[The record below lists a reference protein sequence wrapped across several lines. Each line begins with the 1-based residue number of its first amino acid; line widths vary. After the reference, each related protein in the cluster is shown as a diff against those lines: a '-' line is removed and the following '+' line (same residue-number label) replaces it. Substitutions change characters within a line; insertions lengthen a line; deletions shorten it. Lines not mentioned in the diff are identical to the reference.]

1 MFVSGKMKFVRI
13 VLLQRDFQ
21 RALDYLGSF
30 GWVEI
35 KRAQKEKI
43 ENFKSIHSI
52 ISDIENNSSYIKNF
66 LEIEPSDENGELRDI
81 NSIDAYFRSLKE
93 IVTPYKEKYDE
104 LAKRKREFDDGLRE
118 LEKFR
123 NLSISKS
130 ELESFEH
137 IHFVVGSLPKE
148 ELDLLKEKLSNK
160 IISIDL
166 ENDLY
171 IIFTAKK
178 GRWALESELKKLSFK
193 ERTIP
198 GEENVIPKEIIEI
211 YVKEKSVIEAEIE
224 KLNNFKSELYKKSK
238 NDIRKFSASFN
249 LQKIYLDVYENVSH
263 SESITMIE
271 GWVLNKKLKELVSN
285 LNGLFGETYSIA
297 AYSPSE
303 LDEVKNGSLK
313 VPVFMENLKFIK
325 PFEGIIFNYG
335 TPLYGTIDPTVFVT
349 FSFLLFFGMM
359 YGDIGQGLV
368 IFLIGLLVR
377 YVMKKKDVGFVLSAV
392 GFTAMIFGY
401 LYGSVFCFEHLRLF
415 HYINKALFGLDRAYI
430 IDLSPANS
438 LNIFYVT
445 VGFGVIINLL
455 GILINIINSFIK
467 KNIVDNLFSPK
478 GVAGFFLLL
487 SVGIIAFNFFV
498 LGKGPGAVFVV
509 LLIVSL
515 IFIFLKEPLV
525 NIIERKKPIFHEGV
539 GMWIFLSIVELFEVG
554 LSVISN
560 NLSFIRV
567 GAFAFAHAI
576 LSFTVIKLASIAGGG
591 SVASLG
597 GIIVLLVGNVVVI
610 ALEGMIVGIQS
621 IRLEYYE
628 FFSKFFSEQGKQFV
642 PFKINKTKLEEIS

>member
-1 MFVSGKMKFVRI
+1 MKFVRL

-35 KRAQKEKI
+35 KRAQKEKV
-43 ENFKSIHSI
+43 EKFSSIHTIVSE
-52 ISDIENNSSYIKNF
+52 IEDNASYINNF
-66 LEIEPSDENGELRDI
+66 FEIESSKENGELIDI
-81 NSIDAYFRSLKE
+81 NTIDAYFRNLKE
-93 IVTPYKEKYDE
+93 IAAPYKEKLDE
-104 LAKRKREFDDGLRE
+104 LAKRKKEFDDGLRE
-118 LEKFR
+118 LEKFKNLPISR
-123 NLSISKS
+123 NV
-130 ELESFEH
+130 LESFEH
-137 IHFVVGSLPKE
+137 IHFVVGSLPRE
-148 ELDLLKEKLSNK
+148 EMDFLKEKLSNR

-166 ENDLY
+166 EEDLY

-178 GRWALESELKKLSFK
+178 GRWTLESELKKLAFK
-193 ERTIP
+193 ERAIP
-198 GEENVIPKEIIEI
+198 GEESAIPKEIIDI
-211 YVKEKSVIEAEIE
+211 YVKEKSIIEAEIE
-224 KLNNFKSELYKKSK
+224 KLNNIKSELYKKSK
-238 NDIRKFSASFN
+238 NSIRKHSASFN

-263 SESITMIE
+263 SESVTMIE
-271 GWVLNKKLKELVSN
+271 GWVLKRKLKELVAN

-297 AYSPSE
+297 VYSPSE
-303 LDEVKNGSLK
+303 LEDVKNGTLK

-325 PFEGIIFNYG
+325 PFEGIVFNYG
-335 TPLYGTIDPTVFVT
+335 TPLYGTIDPTIFVT

-359 YGDIGQGLV
+359 YGDIGQGFV
-368 IFLIGLLVR
+368 IFLIGLFVR
-377 YVMKKKDVGFVLSAV
+377 YVIKKKDVGFVLSAV

-401 LYGSVFCFEHLRLF
+401 LYGSVFCFEHLSVFR
-415 HYINKALFGLDRAYI
+415 YINKTLFGLDRAYI

-455 GILINIINSFIK
+455 GILINVINSFIK
-467 KNIVDNLFSPK
+467 KDMLENFFSPK

-498 LGKGPGAVFVV
+498 LGKGTGLVV
-509 LLIVSL
+509 VGLLIFSL
-515 IFIFLKEPLV
+515 ILIFLKEPLV
-525 NIIERKKPIFHEGV
+525 NIIGRKKPIFHKGF
-539 GMWIFLSIVELFEVG
+539 GMWIFLSIVEIFEVG

-576 LSFTVIKLASIAGGG
+576 LSFTVIKLATIAGGG
-591 SVASLG
+591 SVSSFG
-597 GIIVLLVGNVVVI
+597 GVIVLIVGNAVVI

-642 PFKINKTKLEEIS
+642 PFKINKTKLEENS